1 MTRLRNVHQEKPAF
15 GVWGVTTLL
24 AMTAS
29 LAELSCGPLTFKSL
43 TKPPMAAHEGGD
55 QSSEP
60 TSLLTISS
68 GSTTVENT
76 LDGDSESS
84 PEAAPSPTSL
94 TAVDR
99 RDVRDAAVSTGLSEL
114 METVVKGRN
123 PRPYEPSDPRELH
136 WLGDGYDVLTGER
149 KGSCLDFDAVTFRSH
164 PINQAFDTMDLVF
177 SKSEMAKKLS
187 TNINAEISGTYQGV
201 SFSPSLKATIL
212 RETNVTGNVLVAVAS
227 FIYAKDQISI
237 YESVPSLDRAR
248 SDLPSDNKEEFRR
261 QCGDKFSKSIRTG
274 AALFLIV
281 RAEQLTEI
289 SHSQSEIQHAFKV
302 GLGQLF
308 GISPSVAVTNEQK
321 TILNQFRLSTRCYSD
336 GVSGRPCA
344 DHQLNLSSFTLGD
357 MPIFE
362 KVSAA
367 KKALVS
373 EAMERKVTAVL
384 DEQMDFYPL
393 PRGEPHRGV
402 FDVFY
407 DYRPY
412 LSNIR
417 QWLFLEDKVQSIC
430 QSLYRDVW
438 MDECR
443 AASDEVAEALT
454 ACAEQAEWPQGRCR
468 APDSEAFANIFA
480 LDNGGWVELWDY
492 PGAQGRSVR
501 LSFAGL
507 LRRGSGIKPNVIYSL
522 HDDRFNFADQL
533 SSAVVHLE
541 KGWQLV
547 LYEHVDGM
555 GSKWVVQPGPEHTIN
570 FPRWFGN
577 KASSFVVKR
586 VD

>member
-1 MTRLRNVHQEKPAF
+1 MLQNMHRRRPALGVLGFSAFFMTI
-15 GVWGVTTLL
+15 
-24 AMTAS
+24 AS
-29 LAELSCGPLTFKSL
+29 LAELGCGPWQTRSSAELPL
-43 TKPPMAAHEGGD
+43 AADKAVEKTPGTD
-55 QSSEP
+55 PLFE
-60 TSLLTISS
+60 TSPGS
-68 GSTTVENT
+68 GTVAS
-76 LDGDSESS
+76 DSESAPGS
-84 PEAAPSPTSL
+84 ASFASEASV
-94 TAVDR
+94 VDR
-99 RDVRDAAVSTGLSEL
+99 EELDSAVSSSFSEPIESL
-114 METVVKGRN
+114 FRVRN
-123 PRPYEPSDPRELH
+123 PRPYEPDDPRELH
-136 WLGDGYDVLTGER
+136 WLGDGYDLLSGGR
-149 KGSCLDFDAVTFRSH
+149 KGSCLNLDAITLRSY

-187 TNINAEISGTYQGV
+187 TNVNAEISGTYQGV

-212 RETNVTGNVLVAVAS
+212 RETNITGNVLVAVAS

-237 YESVPSLDRAR
+237 YESVPGVDPSR
-248 SDLPSDNKEEFRR
+248 SALLSANKEEFRR

-281 RAEQLTEI
+281 RAEQLTET
-289 SHSQSEIQHAFKV
+289 SHSQSEIQQAFKV

-308 GISPSVAVTNEQK
+308 GISPSLTVTNDQK
-321 TILNQFRLSTRCYSD
+321 NILSRFRLSTRCYSD

-344 DHQLNLSSFTLGD
+344 DHQLNLSSFTVGD

-384 DEQMDFYPL
+384 DEQMDYYPF
-393 PRGEPHRGV
+393 PREDQRRGV
-402 FDVFY
+402 FDVFF

-412 LSNIR
+412 LSKIR
-417 QWLFLEDKVQSIC
+417 LWLALEDRVQSIC

-438 MDECR
+438 ADECR
-443 AASDEVAEALT
+443 SAADGISEALT
-454 ACAEQAEWPQGRCR
+454 ACADQDEWSQGLCR
-468 APDSEAFANIFA
+468 APESEEFADLLA

-492 PGAQGRSVR
+492 PGAQGRSVK

-507 LRRGSGIKPNVIYSL
+507 LRRGAGIRPNVIYSL
-522 HDDRFNFADQL
+522 HDDRFDFADQL
-533 SSAVVHLE
+533 SSVVVHLE

-555 GSKWVVQPGPEHTIN
+555 GSKWVIQPGPEQTIN

>member
-1 MTRLRNVHQEKPAF
+1 M
-15 GVWGVTTLL
+15 TTLL
-24 AMTAS
+24 AITAS
-29 LAELSCGPLTFKSL
+29 LAELSCGPLTFRSL
-43 TKPPMAAHEGGD
+43 TKPPLSAHERAEATSGSTSMLTISPG
-55 QSSEP
+55 SSTVENPVGSDWESSPGATPPP
-60 TSLLTISS
+60 TSLPA
-68 GSTTVENT
+68 GEHVER
-76 LDGDSESS
+76 DS
-84 PEAAPSPTSL
+84 
-94 TAVDR
+94 AVT
-99 RDVRDAAVSTGLSEL
+99 TGLSEL
-114 METVVKGRN
+114 MESVVKGRN
-123 PRPYEPSDPRELH
+123 PRPYEPADPRELH
-136 WLGDGYDVLTGER
+136 WLGDGYDVLSGER
-149 KGSCLDFDAVTFRSH
+149 KGSCLDFDAVTFRSY

-187 TNINAEISGTYQGV
+187 TNINAEISGTYRGV

-237 YESVPSLDRAR
+237 YESVPGLDPAR
-248 SDLPSDNKEEFRR
+248 SDLLAKDKEGFRR

-281 RAEQLTEI
+281 RAEQLSET
-289 SHSQSEIQHAFKV
+289 SHSQSEIQQAFKV

-308 GISPSVAVTNEQK
+308 GISPSVAVTNDQK
-321 TILNQFRLSTRCYSD
+321 TILNRFRLSTRCYSD

-384 DEQMDFYPL
+384 DEQMDFYPF
-393 PRGEPHRGV
+393 PRGDEHRGV
-402 FDVFY
+402 FDVFF

-417 QWLFLEDKVQSIC
+417 QWLFIEDKVQSIC
-430 QSLYRDVW
+430 HSLYRDVW
-438 MDECR
+438 ADECR
-443 AASDEVAEALT
+443 AASDAISEALT
-454 ACAEQAEWPQGRCR
+454 ACAEQAEWSQGLCR
-468 APDSEAFANIFA
+468 APESQAFADLLA

-507 LRRGSGIKPNVIYSL
+507 LRRGAGIRPNVIYSL

-547 LYEHVDGM
+547 LYEHVDGT
-555 GSKWVVQPGPEHTIN
+555 GSKWVIQPGPEHTID